1 MVSWWR
7 GLPARAWT
15 TGFRRDGRAE
25 GRMPTAPWEA
35 SSGVRR
41 ISGTATGGPESPAA
55 GSGSGTATASSPGPA
70 TVSGLRPWP
79 PVTGSVTD
87 RTDTEHDVSR
97 GSGRVRDSGRDSGSG
112 QRRGPVRSR
121 NPGTAPG
128 HGVGHGPNRCGA
140 LGTPGHRPAVA
151 CGSAFA
157 PARPPQSRCS

>member
-41 ISGTATGGPESPAA
+41 ISGTATGGPDSPAA
-55 GSGSGTATASSPGPA
+55 GAASETAAAGSAGPRYGHGPRPRFPVTESVTDRTDSEHHDSQDLEAAAGTATGSAAASSAGA
-70 TVSGLRPWP
+70 RDGHGIRPRP

-87 RTDTEHDVSR
+87 RTDSEHHDSQDLEEAAEPATT
-97 GSGRVRDSGRDSGSG
+97 GWDKPIPYSG
-112 QRRGPVRSR
+112 
-121 NPGTAPG
+121 
-128 HGVGHGPNRCGA
+128 
-140 LGTPGHRPAVA
+140 
-151 CGSAFA
+151 
-157 PARPPQSRCS
+157 